1 MFYFYPQVVCFYERL
16 TSHEIKLKLKDGGTC
31 NIVNNANI
39 KQSFFKSCSQDIYT
53 ITTGLLKKI
62 CKDGCIELCT
72 KKIIVQ
78 ETEERVSKT
87 QGFQQNVLFQ

>member
-1 MFYFYPQVVCFYERL
+1 MDVLNFAL
-16 TSHEIKLKLKDGGTC
+16 
-31 NIVNNANI
+31 
-39 KQSFFKSCSQDIYT
+39 
-53 ITTGLLKKI
+53 
-62 CKDGCIELCT
+62 